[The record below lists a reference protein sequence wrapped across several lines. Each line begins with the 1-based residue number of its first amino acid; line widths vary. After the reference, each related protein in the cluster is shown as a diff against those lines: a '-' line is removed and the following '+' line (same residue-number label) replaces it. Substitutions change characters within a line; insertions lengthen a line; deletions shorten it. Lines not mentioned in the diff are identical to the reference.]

1 MADRTKMIGS
11 LISYFEKIQGVSE
24 IKLKEIETRLSGM
37 SDQELMQVTKQFE
50 GMKKGGRVE
59 LEEGGSTGSSIQDI
73 PLFELAKY
81 LEELKKKQE
90 EARKKASKKA
100 GGGMV
105 DKSLY

>member
-1 MADRTKMIGS
+1 MADRQSIIAEFKALGATG
-11 LISYFEKIQGVSE
+11 EK
-24 IKLKEIETRLSGM
+24 
-37 SDQELMQVTKQFE
+37 LMQIEALDDKALMEFYTQVMKD
-50 GMKKGGRVE
+50 MKAKYKKGGRVG
-59 LEEGGSTGSSIQDI
+59 LEEGGSTGSSIQDT